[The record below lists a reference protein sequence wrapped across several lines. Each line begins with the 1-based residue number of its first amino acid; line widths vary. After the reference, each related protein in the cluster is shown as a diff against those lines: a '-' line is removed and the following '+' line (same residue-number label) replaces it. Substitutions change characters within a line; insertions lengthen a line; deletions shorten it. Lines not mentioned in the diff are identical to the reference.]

1 MKKIQRILGCSEG
14 VIYLYIII
22 LILLEGYILK
32 NYTSLWYAYLIMPI
46 VSIIINIVLIYI
58 HIIIDYILH
67 MGLPDKEKEY
77 EWKIEDLQKEI
88 YDLKIENQKLKNK

>member
-1 MKKIQRILGCSEG
+1 MRRIIKFLGCSEG
-14 VIYLYIII
+14 VIYIYFIIM
-22 LILLEGYILK
+22 ILLECYALK
-32 NYTSLWYAYLIMPI
+32 NYTSLWYTYLIIPI
-46 VSIIINIVLIYI
+46 IAIPLSIALIYI

-77 EWKIEDLQKEI
+77 EWKIKDLQKEI